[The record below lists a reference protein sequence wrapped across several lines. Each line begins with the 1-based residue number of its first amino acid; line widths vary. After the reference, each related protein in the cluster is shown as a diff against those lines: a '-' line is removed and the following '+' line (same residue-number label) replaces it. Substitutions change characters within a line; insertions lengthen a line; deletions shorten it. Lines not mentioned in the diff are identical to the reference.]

1 MHVRNHAD
9 AASFAATA
17 EPWLLRREAE
27 HNLLLGLLP
36 RLISGDHEFREP
48 IYLASIDVDGEVAGC
63 AFRTPPFKLG
73 LTRMPSAAVE
83 LLADHVAGVYAT
95 LPAVLGPE
103 NEATHFAELWSRRTG
118 CAWTVGM
125 RQRIHALAR
134 VKLPTRV
141 PGGALRPAGAA
152 ELPLL
157 VEWLGLFAAET
168 GAQAGDPHTR
178 AEELL
183 RDRSVHLWADG
194 QPRSMAAATGR
205 TPHGVRVGYVYTPPS
220 HRRRGYATAAVA
232 TLSDRLL
239 RDGRRSCFLY
249 TDLANP
255 TSNAIYARIGY
266 EPVCDVVDV
275 LFSTGSARTTGS
287 GTVWKAN
294 R

>member
-1 MHVRNHAD
+1 MHVREHAD
-9 AASFAATA
+9 AASFAACA

-36 RLISGDHEFREP
+36 KLISGDHQFQQP
-48 IYLASIDVDGEVAGC
+48 IFLASIDVDGEVAGC

-73 LTRMPSAAVE
+73 LTRMPRVAVD

-103 NEATHFAELWSRRTG
+103 DEATRFAERWGRRTG
-118 CAWTVGM
+118 CSWTVGM

-134 VKLPTRV
+134 VKLPARV
-141 PGGALRPAGAA
+141 PRGALRPAGAA
-152 ELPLL
+152 DLPLL
-157 VEWLGLFAAET
+157 VEWFGMFADET
-168 GAQAGDPHTR
+168 GTQAGDARTK

-183 RDRSVHLWADG
+183 QDRSVHLWTDAE
-194 QPRSMAAATGR
+194 PRSMAAASGR
-205 TPHGVRVGYVYTPPS
+205 TPHGVRVGYVYTPRS
-220 HRRRGYATAAVA
+220 HRRQGYATAAVA
-232 TLSDRLL
+232 SLSDQLL
-239 RDGRRSCFLY
+239 RDGWRSCFLY

-275 LFSTGSARTTGS
+275 VFSTS
-287 GTVWKAN
+287 GTTRV
-294 R
+294 